1 MIAGTLMLTSQ
12 DAVSKYLTTDYH
24 FGEIFFYR
32 GIWAYVPLAFFVWR
46 AGGLAVLRSREPGV
60 NMIRALLNTAAGVLI
75 ISALALLPIADVF
88 AIVFLS
94 PLIVTALSPWMLGE
108 AVGWRRWSAV
118 LVGFAGVLVMTRPG
132 GAGIGW
138 LVLLPLGVAVVMALR
153 DILTRRL
160 GAHDSTVTILMY
172 TVTVSVGFGGL
183 TMLWTGTTMPP
194 LEHWAIFI
202 VAGLINGTAHFLT
215 IRAFQL
221 VAAAVVSP
229 FKYLSIVWAAV
240 LGFVIWGD
248 VPDAYLICGAVLVVG
263 SGLYTLHRET
273 RRKKLA

>member
-138 LVLLPLGVAVVMALR
+138 L
-153 DILTRRL
+153 
-160 GAHDSTVTILMY
+160 GASAAWCC
-172 TVTVSVGFGGL
+172 GGD
-183 TMLWTGTTMPP
+183 GPARYP
-194 LEHWAIFI
+194 D
-202 VAGLINGTAHFLT
+202 
-215 IRAFQL
+215 
-221 VAAAVVSP
+221 AAAGC
-229 FKYLSIVWAAV
+229 A
-240 LGFVIWGD
+240 
-248 VPDAYLICGAVLVVG
+248 
-263 SGLYTLHRET
+263 
-273 RRKKLA
+273 